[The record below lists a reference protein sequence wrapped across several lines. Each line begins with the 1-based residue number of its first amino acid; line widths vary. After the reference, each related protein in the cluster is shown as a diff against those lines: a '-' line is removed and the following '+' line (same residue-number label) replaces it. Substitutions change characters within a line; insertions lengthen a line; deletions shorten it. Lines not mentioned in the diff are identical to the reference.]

1 MILRGLFFGIRL
13 GAVLLGLG
21 VLWLGGLV
29 LFTQRIPMGPQDTS
43 TKTDGIVVFT
53 GGKARLREGFV
64 LLQEG
69 YAPKLLISGVNKDAT
84 LKDLKSAAKVD
95 FPLPQHQITL
105 DFQADDTIE
114 NADEAAKWAIKHDMK
129 SLRLVTSNYHMPRS
143 LLELHQELPN
153 VEIIPHPVVAKSFHM
168 SKWWLD
174 REVMMNVLREYNKYL
189 FALLRYPV
197 EMIERKIKDPQ

>member
-13 GAVLLGLG
+13 GVVLLGLAA
-21 VLWLGGLV
+21 LWFGGLV
-29 LFTQRIPMGPQDTS
+29 LFTQRIPMAPQDTQ

-53 GGKARLREGFV
+53 GGKARLYMGFV
-64 LLQEG
+64 LLHEG

-84 LKDLKSAAKVD
+84 LNELKSAAKVD
-95 FPLPQHQITL
+95 FQVPEYQVTL

-114 NADEAAKWAIKHDMK
+114 NATEAAKWALKNHMK

-143 LLELHQELPN
+143 LLELHQELPDM
-153 VEIIPHPVVAKSFHM
+153 EIIPHPVVAKSFQK

-174 REVMMNVLREYNKYL
+174 REVMMNVVREYNKYL
-189 FALLRYPV
+189 FALMRYPV
-197 EMIERKIKDPQ
+197 EMIERKIKDSQ

>member
-13 GAVLLGLG
+13 GVVLLSLLL
-21 VLWLGGLV
+21 LWLGGLV
-29 LFTQRIPMGPQDTS
+29 LFTQRIPMGPEDVH

-53 GGKARLREGFV
+53 GGKARLYAGF
-64 LLQEG
+64 LLLHEG
-69 YAPKLLISGVNKDAT
+69 YAPQLLISGVNKDAT
-84 LKDLKSAAKVD
+84 LNDLKLAAKVE
-95 FPLPQHQITL
+95 FPIPQNQITL

-114 NADEAAKWAIKHDMK
+114 NASEAAKWALNHHMK

-143 LLELHQELPN
+143 LLELHQELPD
-153 VEIIPHPVVAKSFHM
+153 VEIIPHPVAAKSFHR

-189 FALLRYPV
+189 FALIRYPV
-197 EMIERKIKDPQ
+197 ELIEKKIKDFK